1 MSYGRRRYLTVPY
14 QPYRTDHTDIPH
26 EYDFLTK
33 IIWYFLSLDILR
45 TFHRTSFWTLEV
57 ITLVQSKEN
66 LIIWL
71 SRYRENEAALDDLL
85 ERIAVL
91 RSRLE
96 SPKSVALS
104 GMPHGS
110 RSEHDPFIRTL
121 AKIDDLEARAQD
133 LLAVSRTLYRE
144 LNDNIDQITGRGGA
158 DQRCILRC
166 RYIDGFE
173 WNVVCEVLFS
183 RKPDFDDKQETYL
196 RRTFRIHNEA
206 LEALS
211 QIVPGISV
219 QEIKEKRGDM
229 K

>member
-1 MSYGRRRYLTVPY
+1 MSYGRRRYITVPY
-14 QPYRTDHTDIPH
+14 QPYRTYRTDIPH

-33 IIWYFLSLDILR
+33 IIWCFLSLDILR
-45 TFHRTSFWTLEV
+45 TFHRTSYCTLEV

-133 LLAVSRTLYRE
+133 LLTVSRILYRE
-144 LNDNIDQITGRGGA
+144 LNDNIDQITGKGWA
-158 DQRCILRC
+158 DKKCVLRC
-166 RYIDGFE
+166 HYIDGFS
-173 WNVVCEVLFS
+173 WNEVCEILFS
-183 RKPDFDDKQETYL
+183 RKSDFEEKQETYL
-196 RRTFRIHNEA
+196 RRTFRIHNDA
-206 LEALS
+206 LEAL
-211 QIVPGISV
+211 QEIVPNRGV
-219 QEIKEKRGDM
+219 QEITEKRGDR